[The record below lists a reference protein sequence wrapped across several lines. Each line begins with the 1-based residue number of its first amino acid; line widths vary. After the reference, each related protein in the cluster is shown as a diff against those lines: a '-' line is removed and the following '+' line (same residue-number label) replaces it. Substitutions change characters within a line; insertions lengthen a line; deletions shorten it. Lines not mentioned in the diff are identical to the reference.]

1 VWSDGTLH
9 RNPIGEG
16 RLGCDSASSG
26 FVPAPDGGA
35 IAVWVLPANVNA
47 FTPGVGRVYRLRD
60 TATFGRAR
68 RNAKWMDVRGQ
79 PQDGPSTQ
87 TRGVIIGGR
96 HRVWVDVFPGTTGV
110 TVLPGH
116 R

>member
-1 VWSDGTLH
+1 
-9 RNPIGEG
+9 
-16 RLGCDSASSG
+16 
-26 FVPAPDGGA
+26 
-35 IAVWVLPANVNA
+35 
-47 FTPGVGRVYRLRD
+47 
-60 TATFGRAR
+60 
-68 RNAKWMDVRGQ
+68 MDVRGQ

-96 HRVWVDVFPGTTGV
+96 HRVWVDVFPDTTGA